1 MNAFSFYVVCAP
13 SEKLFP
19 TEWTGTEWNGLQDG
33 NLLYQFDGNI

>member
-19 TEWTGTEWNGLQDG
+19 TERTGMEWNGLRPI
-33 NLLYQFDGNI
+33 YT